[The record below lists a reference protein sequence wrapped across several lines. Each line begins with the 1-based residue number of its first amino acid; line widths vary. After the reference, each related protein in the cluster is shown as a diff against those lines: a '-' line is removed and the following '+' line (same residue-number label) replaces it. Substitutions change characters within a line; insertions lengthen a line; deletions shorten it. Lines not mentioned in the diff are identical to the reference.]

1 MHYDKLHID
10 GVGFIVS
17 GVHSMD
23 EREKEMR
30 EKAASLIPTSLSLSL
45 SLSLHLPK
53 LCMFLETKF
62 LFQSKRQYSLF
73 INLRLHIQWSVMCLF
88 C

>member
-1 MHYDKLHID
+1 MMHYDKLHID

-45 SLSLHLPK
+45 SLSLPPSPK
-53 LCMFLETKF
+53 VVHVSGDKIFI
-62 LFQSKRQYSLF
+62 SKQTSIPLIY
-73 INLRLHIQWSVMCLF
+73 
-88 C
+88 